1 MKTQLHEIGQSLKTG
16 LLLMKNTLKP
26 LAESVLI
33 PLGLTVATSA
43 TDASIHKK
51 MFGSG
56 IHPLDLAKQTTL
68 IILNEEMNDISLSK
82 NLVYW

>member
-82 NLVYW
+82 NLVY

>member
-1 MKTQLHEIGQSLKTG
+1 
-16 LLLMKNTLKP
+16 MKNTLKP

-33 PLGLTVATSA
+33 PLGLTEATSA

-51 MFGSG
+51 MFGPG
-56 IHPLDLAKQTTL
+56 THPLDLAKQTTL

-82 NLVYW
+82 NLVY

>member
-82 NLVYW
+82 NLAYW